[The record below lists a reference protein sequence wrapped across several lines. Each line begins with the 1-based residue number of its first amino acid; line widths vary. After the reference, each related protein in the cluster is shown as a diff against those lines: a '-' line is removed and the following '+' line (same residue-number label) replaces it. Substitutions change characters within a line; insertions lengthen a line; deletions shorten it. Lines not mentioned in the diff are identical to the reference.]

1 MAAKPTEIRI
11 NNLRVGLDS
20 RHSLVQIVG
29 KKYHLPEK
37 ALRQVEVV
45 RKAVDARRKSNICLV
60 YHVKATVDVPT
71 GVLQKLLRDP
81 QVTLWEEK
89 PEPPAVFGTE
99 KLQGRPVVIGLGPA
113 GLVATLELARHG
125 YAPLVVERGRDLSHR
140 VKDVKQF
147 WKTGKLDPVS
157 NVQFGAGGAGTFS
170 DGKLTTRV
178 NDPIMGHLLRTFV
191 EAGAPKEI
199 LTEQKPHVGTD
210 KLRLMVTGLISRI
223 KKAGGQIRYETQVTD
238 FRVDP
243 EQGLTAVELNG
254 KEWVDTNGVI
264 LACGHSAR
272 DTYETLLKRSV
283 HLEAKA
289 FAVGVRIEHEQAL
302 INRAQY
308 GKFANHPQLG
318 AADYALIFHDKE
330 TGRAVYSFCMCPGG
344 QVVASASEQGGLVV
358 NGMSPFKRDT
368 GLANSAL
375 VVSVDPGD
383 FPAGPLGGME
393 FQRKYEHLAWKVS
406 RDYRAPA
413 QTSRSFLER
422 TAPDLKV
429 KFRPSYRPGLVP
441 ADLRK
446 ILPDFVTESLEHGLR
461 DFERK
466 LPGFSTQGLMIG
478 VETRTSAPVRILRGE
493 DGQSVNCRGL
503 YPTGEGAGYAGGI
516 MSAAMDGYHQA
527 RRLMGRF
534 GVPVGSQKAEG

>member
-20 RHSLVQIVG
+20 RHSLVQVVG

-113 GLVATLELARHG
+113 GLVAALELARHG

-140 VKDVKQF
+140 VKDVEQF

>member
-60 YHVKATVDVPT
+60 YHVKARVDVPT

-113 GLVATLELARHG
+113 GLVAALELARHG

-140 VKDVKQF
+140 VKDVEQF

>member
-60 YHVKATVDVPT
+60 YHVKARVDVPT

-113 GLVATLELARHG
+113 GLVAALELARHG

-140 VKDVKQF
+140 VKDVEQF

-461 DFERK
+461 EFERK

-534 GVPVGSQKAEG
+534 GVPEE

>member
-60 YHVKATVDVPT
+60 YHVKARVNVPT

-113 GLVATLELARHG
+113 GLVAALELARHG

-140 VKDVKQF
+140 VKDVEQF

-210 KLRLMVTGLISRI
+210 KLRLMVTGLISQI

-238 FRVDP
+238 FRVDS

-254 KEWVDTNGVI
+254 KEWVATNGVI

-375 VVSVDPGD
+375 VVSVDPRD
-383 FPAGPLGGME
+383 FPDGPLGGME

>member
-20 RHSLVQIVG
+20 HHSLVQIVG

-60 YHVKATVDVPT
+60 YHVKARVDVPT

-113 GLVATLELARHG
+113 GLVAALELARHG

-140 VKDVKQF
+140 VKDVEQF

-210 KLRLMVTGLISRI
+210 KLRLMVTGLISQI

-413 QTSRSFLER
+413 QTSRSFLEG

-534 GVPVGSQKAEG
+534 GVPVGGQKAEG

>member
-60 YHVKATVDVPT
+60 YHVKARVDVPT

-113 GLVATLELARHG
+113 GLVAALELARHG

-140 VKDVKQF
+140 VKDVEQF

-358 NGMSPFKRDT
+358 NGMSPFKRDM

-461 DFERK
+461 EFERK

>member
-37 ALRQVEVV
+37 ALWQVEVV

-60 YHVKATVDVPT
+60 YHVKARVDVPT

-113 GLVATLELARHG
+113 GLVAALELARHG

-140 VKDVKQF
+140 VKDVEQF

-413 QTSRSFLER
+413 QTSQSFLER

>member
-37 ALRQVEVV
+37 AFRQVEVV

-99 KLQGRPVVIGLGPA
+99 KLQDRPVVIGLGPA
-113 GLVATLELARHG
+113 GLVAALELARHG

-140 VKDVKQF
+140 VKDVEQF

-254 KEWVDTNGVI
+254 KEWVATNGVI

-461 DFERK
+461 EFERK

>member
-60 YHVKATVDVPT
+60 YHVKARVDVPT

-113 GLVATLELARHG
+113 GLVAALELARHG

-140 VKDVKQF
+140 VKDVEQF

-330 TGRAVYSFCMCPGG
+330 TGRAMYSFCMCPGG

-429 KFRPSYRPGLVP
+429 KFRPSYRPSLVP

-461 DFERK
+461 EFERK

>member
-37 ALRQVEVV
+37 AFRQVEVV

-99 KLQGRPVVIGLGPA
+99 KLQDRPVVIGLGPA
-113 GLVATLELARHG
+113 GLVAALELARHG

-140 VKDVKQF
+140 VKDVEQF
-147 WKTGKLDPVS
+147 WKTGKLNPVS

-254 KEWVDTNGVI
+254 KEWVATNGVI

-441 ADLRK
+441 AELRK

-461 DFERK
+461 EFERK

>member
-113 GLVATLELARHG
+113 GLVAALELARHG

-140 VKDVKQF
+140 VKDVEQF

-254 KEWVDTNGVI
+254 KEWVATNGVI

-393 FQRKYEHLAWKVS
+393 FQRKYEHLAWKVN

>member
-1 MAAKPTEIRI
+1 MEIRI

-20 RHSLVQIVG
+20 SHTLEQIIG
-29 KKYHLPEK
+29 NKYHLAPR
-37 ALRQVEVV
+37 AIRQVQVV
-45 RKAVDARRKSNICLV
+45 RKAVDARRKSSICLV
-60 YHVKATVDVPT
+60 YHVRARVEAAA
-71 GVLQKLLRDP
+71 GVLDRLLRDP
-81 QVTLWEEK
+81 QVSLWQEK
-89 PEPPAVFGTE
+89 PEPAPVLGTE
-99 KLQGRPVVIGLGPA
+99 KLMGRPVVIGLGPA
-113 GLVATLELARHG
+113 GLVAALELARQG
-125 YAPLVVERGRDLSHR
+125 YAPLVVERGRDLQHR
-140 VKDVKQF
+140 VKDVETF

-191 EAGAPKEI
+191 EAGAPEEI

-223 KKAGGQIRYETQVTD
+223 KKAGGEIRYETQVTD

-243 EQGLTAVELNG
+243 ERGLTAVELNG
-254 KEWVDTNGVI
+254 REWLDTNGVI

-302 INRAQY
+302 INQAQY
-308 GKFANHPQLG
+308 GKFANHPKLG

-393 FQRKYEHLAWKVS
+393 FQRKYEHLAWQVS

-413 QTSRSFLER
+413 QSSRSFVEK

-429 KFRPSYRPGLVP
+429 GFRPSYRPGLVP

-446 ILPDFVTESLEHGLR
+446 ILPDFVTESLEHGLA

-466 LPGFSTQGLMIG
+466 LPGFSTRGLMIG

>member
-60 YHVKATVDVPT
+60 YHVKARVDVPT

-113 GLVATLELARHG
+113 GLVAALELARHG

-140 VKDVKQF
+140 VKDVEQF

-210 KLRLMVTGLISRI
+210 KLRLMVTGLISQI

-238 FRVDP
+238 FRVDS

-254 KEWVDTNGVI
+254 KEWVATNGVI

-375 VVSVDPGD
+375 VVSVDPRD
-383 FPAGPLGGME
+383 FPDGPLGGME

>member
-71 GVLQKLLRDP
+71 GVLQKPLRDP

-113 GLVATLELARHG
+113 GLVAALELARHG

-140 VKDVKQF
+140 VKDVEQF

-534 GVPVGSQKAEG
+534 GVPVGSEKAEG

>member
-20 RHSLVQIVG
+20 RHSLVQIIG

-37 ALRQVEVV
+37 AIRQVEVV

-60 YHVKATVDVPT
+60 YHVKAALDVPA
-71 GVLQKLLRDP
+71 GVLRKLLQDP

-89 PEPPAVFGTE
+89 PEPPAVIGSE

-113 GLVATLELARHG
+113 GLVAALELARHG

-140 VKDVKQF
+140 VKDVEQF

-254 KEWVDTNGVI
+254 KEWVETNGVI

-383 FPAGPLGGME
+383 FPDGPLGGME

-534 GVPVGSQKAEG
+534 GVPAGSEKAEG

>member
-37 ALRQVEVV
+37 AFRQVEVV

-113 GLVATLELARHG
+113 GLVAALELARHG

-140 VKDVKQF
+140 VKDVEQF

-254 KEWVDTNGVI
+254 KEWVATNGVI

-461 DFERK
+461 EFERK

>member
-60 YHVKATVDVPT
+60 YHVKARVDVPT

-113 GLVATLELARHG
+113 GLVAALELARHG

-140 VKDVKQF
+140 VKDVEQF

-210 KLRLMVTGLISRI
+210 KLRLMVTGLISQI

-238 FRVDP
+238 FRVDS

-254 KEWVDTNGVI
+254 KEWVATNGVI

-375 VVSVDPGD
+375 VVSVDPRD
-383 FPAGPLGGME
+383 FPDGPLGGME

-534 GVPVGSQKAEG
+534 GVPAGSEKAEG

>member
-37 ALRQVEVV
+37 AFRQVEVV

-60 YHVKATVDVPT
+60 YHVKARVDVPT

-113 GLVATLELARHG
+113 GLVAALELARHG

-140 VKDVKQF
+140 VKDVEQF

-199 LTEQKPHVGTD
+199 LMEQKPHVGTD

-461 DFERK
+461 EFERK

>member
-60 YHVKATVDVPT
+60 YHVKARVDVPT

-113 GLVATLELARHG
+113 GLVAALELARHG

-140 VKDVKQF
+140 VKDVEQF

-330 TGRAVYSFCMCPGG
+330 TGRAMYSFCMCPGG

>member
-99 KLQGRPVVIGLGPA
+99 KFQGRPVVIGLGPA
-113 GLVATLELARHG
+113 GLVAALELARHG

-140 VKDVKQF
+140 VKDVEQF

-243 EQGLTAVELNG
+243 EQGLTAVELNR

-383 FPAGPLGGME
+383 FPDGPLGGME

-413 QTSRSFLER
+413 QTSRSFMEKEM
-422 TAPDLKV
+422 PDLEIP
-429 KFRPSYRPGLVP
+429 FQPSYRPGLVP

-446 ILPDFVTESLEHGLR
+446 ILPDFVAESLEHGLR

-534 GVPVGSQKAEG
+534 APEK

>member
-37 ALRQVEVV
+37 AFRQVEVV

-89 PEPPAVFGTE
+89 TEPPAVFGTE

-113 GLVATLELARHG
+113 GLVAALELARHG

-140 VKDVKQF
+140 VKDVEQF

-254 KEWVDTNGVI
+254 KEWVATNGVI

-318 AADYALIFHDKE
+318 TADYALIFHDKE

-441 ADLRK
+441 VDLRK

-461 DFERK
+461 EFERK

>member
-60 YHVKATVDVPT
+60 YHVKARVDVPT

-113 GLVATLELARHG
+113 GLVAALELARHG

-140 VKDVKQF
+140 VKDVEQF

-210 KLRLMVTGLISRI
+210 KLRLMVTGLISQI
-223 KKAGGQIRYETQVTD
+223 KKAGGQIWYETQVTD

-243 EQGLTAVELNG
+243 EQGLMAVELNG

-446 ILPDFVTESLEHGLR
+446 IFPDFVTESLEHGLR

>member
-60 YHVKATVDVPT
+60 YHVKARVDVPT

-113 GLVATLELARHG
+113 GLVAALELARHG

-140 VKDVKQF
+140 VKDVEQF

-210 KLRLMVTGLISRI
+210 KLRLMVTGLISQI

>member
-113 GLVATLELARHG
+113 GLVAALELARHG

-140 VKDVKQF
+140 VKDVEQF

-254 KEWVDTNGVI
+254 KEWVATNGVI

-375 VVSVDPGD
+375 VISVDPGD

>member
-1 MAAKPTEIRI
+1 MPIKPVEIRI

-20 RHSLVQIVG
+20 HHTLKQIISR
-29 KKYHLPEK
+29 KYRLPEK
-37 ALRQVEVV
+37 SLRQVVLV

-60 YHVKATVDVPT
+60 CHVRAEVEVPPA
-71 GVLQKLLRDP
+71 VLQKLLRDS

-89 PEPPAVFGTE
+89 PEPAAVLGTE

-113 GLVATLELARHG
+113 GLVAALELARHG

-140 VKDVKQF
+140 VKDVEQF

-223 KKAGGQIRYETQVTD
+223 KKAGGEIRYETQVTD
-238 FRVDP
+238 FQVDP
-243 EQGLTAVELNG
+243 ERGLTAVELNG
-254 KEWVDTNGVI
+254 GEWLATNGVI

-272 DTYETLLKRSV
+272 DTYAALLKRSV

-318 AADYALIFHDKE
+318 AADYALIYHDKE

-375 VVSVDPGD
+375 VVSVDPAD
-383 FPAGPLGGME
+383 FPSGPLGGME
-393 FQRKYEHLAWKVS
+393 FKRKYEQLAWSVS

-413 QTSRSFLER
+413 QTSRSFMEKEM
-422 TAPDLKV
+422 PDLEIP
-429 KFRPSYRPGLVP
+429 FQPSYRPGLVP

-446 ILPDFVTESLEHGLR
+446 ILPDFVAESLEHGLR

-534 GVPVGSQKAEG
+534 APEK

>member
-60 YHVKATVDVPT
+60 YHVKARVDVPT

-113 GLVATLELARHG
+113 GLVAALELARHG

-140 VKDVKQF
+140 VKDVEQF

-330 TGRAVYSFCMCPGG
+330 TGRAMYSFCMCPGG

-461 DFERK
+461 EFERK

>member
-89 PEPPAVFGTE
+89 LEPPAVFGTE

-113 GLVATLELARHG
+113 GLVAALELARHG

-140 VKDVKQF
+140 VKDVEQF

-422 TAPDLKV
+422 TAPDMKV

-534 GVPVGSQKAEG
+534 EVPVGSQKAEG

>member
-60 YHVKATVDVPT
+60 YHVKARVDVPT

-99 KLQGRPVVIGLGPA
+99 KLQGRPMVIGLGPA
-113 GLVATLELARHG
+113 GLVAALELARHG

-140 VKDVKQF
+140 VKDVEQF

-210 KLRLMVTGLISRI
+210 KLRLMVTGLISQI

>member
-37 ALRQVEVV
+37 ALQQVEVV

-60 YHVKATVDVPT
+60 YHVKARVDVPT

-113 GLVATLELARHG
+113 GLVAALELARHG

-140 VKDVKQF
+140 VKDVEQF

-330 TGRAVYSFCMCPGG
+330 TGRAMYSFCMCPGG

-534 GVPVGSQKAEG
+534 GVPVGSQKTEG

>member
-60 YHVKATVDVPT
+60 YHVKARVDVPT

-113 GLVATLELARHG
+113 GLVAALELARHG

-140 VKDVKQF
+140 VKDVEQF

-254 KEWVDTNGVI
+254 KEWVNTNGVI

-393 FQRKYEHLAWKVS
+393 FQRKYEHLAWQVS

-413 QTSRSFLER
+413 QSSRSFVEK

-429 KFRPSYRPGLVP
+429 GFRPSYRPGLVP

-446 ILPDFVTESLEHGLR
+446 ILPDFVTESLEHGLV

-466 LPGFSTQGLMIG
+466 LPGFSTRGLMIG

-534 GVPVGSQKAEG
+534 AVPVGSQKAEG

>member
-1 MAAKPTEIRI
+1 MEIRI

-20 RHSLVQIVG
+20 SHTLEQTIG
-29 KKYHLPEK
+29 KKYHLAPR
-37 ALRQVEVV
+37 AIRQVQVV
-45 RKAVDARRKSNICLV
+45 RKAVDARRKSSICLV
-60 YHVKATVDVPT
+60 YHVRARVEAAA
-71 GVLQKLLRDP
+71 GVLDRLLRDP
-81 QVTLWEEK
+81 QVSLWQEK
-89 PEPPAVFGTE
+89 PEPAPVLGTE
-99 KLQGRPVVIGLGPA
+99 KLMGRPVVIGLGPA
-113 GLVATLELARHG
+113 GLVAALELARQG
-125 YAPLVVERGRDLSHR
+125 YAPLVVERGRDLQHR
-140 VKDVKQF
+140 VKDVETF

-191 EAGAPKEI
+191 EAGAPEEI

-223 KKAGGQIRYETQVTD
+223 KKAGGEIRYETQVTD

-243 EQGLTAVELNG
+243 ERGLTAVELNG
-254 KEWVDTNGVI
+254 REWLDTNGVI

-302 INRAQY
+302 INQAQY
-308 GKFANHPQLG
+308 GKFANHPKLG

-393 FQRKYEHLAWKVS
+393 FQRKYEHLAWQVS

-413 QTSRSFLER
+413 QSSRSFVEK

-429 KFRPSYRPGLVP
+429 GFRPSYRPGLVP

-446 ILPDFVTESLEHGLR
+446 ILPDFVTESLEHGLA

-466 LPGFSTQGLMIG
+466 LPGFSTRGLMIG

-534 GVPVGSQKAEG
+534 AVPVGSQKAEG

>member
-113 GLVATLELARHG
+113 GLVAALELARHG

-140 VKDVKQF
+140 VKDVEQF

-534 GVPVGSQKAEG
+534 GVPVGSEKAED